1 MSHLNSAMRSF
12 VDFSVIKTIRLHI
25 SQKSLSWEMHAVTQ
39 VIIQDEVTRIIPTEP
54 KYNFLEL
61 FLRLYG
67 YRICCFSGIIQKHS
81 CLTSLAA
88 LLI

>member
-25 SQKSLSWEMHAVTQ
+25 SQKSLSWEVHAIIQ
-39 VIIQDEVTRIIPTEP
+39 VIIQDEVTRVRPIEP

-61 FLRLYG
+61 FLRWYG
-67 YRICCFSGIIQKHS
+67 YRICYFSRIIQKHS
-81 CLTSLAA
+81 CFTSLAA
-88 LLI
+88 LLM